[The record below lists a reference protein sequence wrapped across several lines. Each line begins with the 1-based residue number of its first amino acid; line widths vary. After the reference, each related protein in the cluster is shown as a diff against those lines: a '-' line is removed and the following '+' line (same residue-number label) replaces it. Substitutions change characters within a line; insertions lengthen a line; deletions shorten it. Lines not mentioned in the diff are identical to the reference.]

1 MMKLEKSFF
10 LNNCRKEL
18 LDSSVNY
25 SVRTKSIRI
34 QITDTMSFSEGPNG
48 LNVQYKSG
56 NIDKFPKENTVVKL
70 DSLLLNQAH
79 RELL

>member
-1 MMKLEKSFF
+1 
-10 LNNCRKEL
+10 
-18 LDSSVNY
+18 
-25 SVRTKSIRI
+25 
-34 QITDTMSFSEGPNG
+34 MSFSEGPNG

-79 RELL
+79 RESL